1 MQGRNTLVNTTG
13 QRKIKAYESSGEG
26 SNSSCKKWKD
36 SWEIY
41 HLTADN
47 KKDEKDTQKDQGT
60 NKITATT

>member
-13 QRKIKAYESSGEG
+13 QRKIKAYESSGES

-41 HLTADN
+41 HLTWII
-47 KKDEKDTQKDQGT
+47 KDEKDTQKDQGT

>member
-26 SNSSCKKWKD
+26 SNSSCNKWKD

-41 HLTADN
+41 HLTQII
-47 KKDEKDTQKDQGT
+47 KDEKDTQKDQGT

>member
-41 HLTADN
+41 HLTQII
-47 KKDEKDTQKDQGT
+47 KDEKDTQKDQGT